1 MKSSNAIV
9 ILLSAII
16 FFGCNPL
23 KKMIKLAEEKQKITA
38 TPSPLVYNGGKVCV
52 EAKVSLP
59 TGMIKKGTS
68 YTVNF
73 TYNDIEVGSIEFLD
87 EIYATRTSSNT
98 TTTNISDSTANY
110 RVSGRNTTTKTV
122 SMKLN
127 NAYT

>member
-87 EIYATRTSSNT
+87 EIYATRTSS
-98 TTTNISDSTANY
+98 ILQLLIL
-110 RVSGRNTTTKTV
+110 RIQLQIIELEVEILLL
-122 SMKLN
+122 KL
-127 NAYT
+127 

>member
-38 TPSPLVYNGGKVCV
+38 TPTPLVDNGGKVCV

-87 EIYATRTSSNT
+87 EIYATCLLYTSPSPR
-98 TTTNISDSTANY
+98 D
-110 RVSGRNTTTKTV
+110 
-122 SMKLN
+122 
-127 NAYT
+127 